1 MLKLKLQYF
10 GHLMER
16 TDLLEKTLM
25 LGKIEGRRR
34 RGWQRMKRLDGIP
47 NSWVW
52 VNSGSWWWTGKPGM
66 LQSMASQ
73 RVGHDWATELNW
85 TKRAGIEETG
95 KNFMV
100 EWTFRRKGNSYP
112 VFFSKFFHSM
122 ANLDPFQET
131 EEGRALRMLPPWRY
145 SFCLNISKVELF
157 LQVCSSTLKNI
168 TVWESLGFVFV
179 LMLAQKEKNLLLKFS
194 WPGEEGARGWKIN
207 AWLWKEYLGECY
219 FFLFYTK

>member
-1 MLKLKLQYF
+1 MSDSLWPEGLQ
-10 GHLMER
+10 HAR
-16 TDLLEKTLM
+16 LLCPSLSSGVCSSSCPSTL
-25 LGKIEGRRR
+25 IHC
-34 RGWQRMKRLDGIP
+34 IP

-157 LQVCSSTLKNI
+157 LQVCSSTLKKI